1 MGTLSNRWNAK
12 EEYPKISISGGLRQK
27 DVLKHSKRRSNQFQN
42 FLNIIQ
48 YFRIQPSDIGVCVCE
63 AQEPNND

>member
-48 YFRIQPSDIGVCVCE
+48 YFRI
-63 AQEPNND
+63 